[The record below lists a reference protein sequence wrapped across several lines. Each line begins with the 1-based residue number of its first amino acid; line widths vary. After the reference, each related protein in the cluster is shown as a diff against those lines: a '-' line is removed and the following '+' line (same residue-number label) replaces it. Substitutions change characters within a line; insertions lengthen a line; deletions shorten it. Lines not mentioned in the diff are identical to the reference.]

1 MAIHSAKIGNY
12 DTLATWG
19 LYMKV
24 GSPNIGEPEPDETLV
39 HVTGSDTLLNL
50 TTALDGKVHYKKRS
64 ITMELLCTAP
74 KKLWKVLQSRLHNAL
89 EGKWLQCV
97 FDDDPSWYWEG
108 LWHVKFVPGR
118 LSATVTITGTCNP
131 YKYCVY
137 DGTQDI
143 RWDDINFKTD
153 ILQDYRSIALPA
165 NTSVDVVVYG
175 APHTVAV
182 YFQRGESE
190 AVIILRVNNSFVGVL
205 AKTTEWQ
212 YLERLEIPDGEN
224 VTLTFSNGSLSA
236 ASSIIIKCLG
246 ASL

>member
-1 MAIHSAKIGNY
+1 MAIHSAKLGNY

-24 GSPNIGEPEPDETLV
+24 GSPNIGEPEPDENLV
-39 HVTGSDTLLNL
+39 QVTGSDTLLNL
-50 TTALDGKVHYKKRS
+50 TTALDGKVHYKKRT

-74 KKLWKVLQSRLHNAL
+74 KKLWKVLQSRLTNAL

-118 LSATVTITGTCNP
+118 LSATVTITGSCNP
-131 YKYCVY
+131 YKYNVY

-143 RWDDINFKTD
+143 RWDDINFETD
-153 ILQDYRSIALPA
+153 ILRDYRKIALPA
-165 NTSVDVVVYG
+165 GVDVDVVIHG
-175 APHTVAV
+175 APHTAAI
-182 YFQRGESE
+182 YFQRGDSTSY
-190 AVIILRVNNSFVGVL
+190 IMVNADKKYVGSL
-205 AKTTEWQ
+205 SNTTQWQ
-212 YLERLEIPDGEN
+212 YLEGLEIPDGGN
-224 VTLTFSNGSLSA
+224 LTLTFTA
-236 ASSIIIKCLG
+236 DTASSITIKYLG

>member
-1 MAIHSAKIGNY
+1 MPIHSAKLGNY

-39 HVTGSDTLLNL
+39 QISGSDTLLNL

-74 KKLWKVLQSRLHNAL
+74 KKLWKVLQSRLTNAL

-118 LSATVTITGTCNP
+118 LSATVTITGSCNP
-131 YKYCVY
+131 YKYNVY
-137 DGTQDI
+137 DGSQDI
-143 RWDDINFKTD
+143 RWDDINFETD
-153 ILQDYRSIALPA
+153 ILRDYRSIALPA
-165 NTSVDVVVYG
+165 NSSVNVVIYG
-175 APHTVAV
+175 APHTAAV
-182 YFQRGESE
+182 YFKRSEST
-190 AVIILRVNNSFVGVL
+190 ASIVVQAGNKYVGQL
-205 AKTTEWQ
+205 ARTTQWQ
-212 YLERLEIPDGEN
+212 YLDGLEIPDGGN
-224 VTLTFSNGSLSA
+224 VTLTFAASA
-236 ASSIIIKCLG
+236 ASSITIKYLG

>member
-1 MAIHSAKIGNY
+1 MAIHSAKLGNY

-39 HVTGSDTLLNL
+39 QIPGSDTLLNL
-50 TTALDGKVHYKKRS
+50 TTSLDGKVHYKKRT

-118 LSATVTITGTCNP
+118 LSATVTITGSCNP
-131 YKYCVY
+131 YKYNVY

-143 RWDDINFKTD
+143 RWDDINFETD
-153 ILQDYRSIALPA
+153 ILRDYRSIALPA
-165 NTSVDVVVYG
+165 DTPVDVVIYG
-175 APHTVAV
+175 APHTAAV
-182 YFQRGESE
+182 YFQRGESK
-190 AVIILRVNNSFVGVL
+190 ANVLLQVNKTAAGTL

-212 YLERLEIPDGEN
+212 YLEGLDIPDGEN
-224 VTLTFSNGSLSA
+224 VTLTFTA
-236 ASSIIIKCLG
+236 TVASSITIKYLG